1 MYSEVASPGSF
12 LAKDKNVEVV
22 FIQNKLLISF
32 IYCLQEPYLN
42 IRLIIVM
49 SRFFLSLPSFSSLFP
64 SEGRIKNEISI

>member
-32 IYCLQEPYLN
+32 I
-42 IRLIIVM
+42 
-49 SRFFLSLPSFSSLFP
+49 FLVKPLFENP
-64 SEGRIKNEISI
+64 FQIPD